1 MNELQS
7 IVAAFTEA
15 YKRGERAAMA
25 TIVSVEGSA
34 YRRPGA
40 RMLMTESGRTTGAIS
55 GGCLE
60 RDVSERAAQ
69 VMKTRVAQI
78 VEYDTR
84 RSEDIVWG
92 LGLGCHGVVR
102 ILLESLHAG
111 SHGER
116 ALPFIKDCLEA
127 RKSGL
132 LATVTGGRVNAEGCE
147 DKAVAVGERLLL
159 DAELNICG
167 PSLADALL
175 ASRIREDALEI
186 LAGKRAAMRS
196 YEAGQGRVEIFFDV
210 IMPPRPL
217 VIFGAEHD
225 AVPLVHLARSLGW
238 HVTVV
243 DTRKR
248 DASKERF
255 ALADEVLLCRAEE
268 IAARVSLT
276 EDTAAVVMTHNY
288 LTDVELLRALL
299 PSPVCYL
306 GILGPKQRTSKL
318 LEEISDETY
327 GLAGSQHARLHSPI
341 GMDLGAE
348 TPEEIALSIVSE
360 IKAVCAARGGGF
372 LRDRDAPIHDER
384 VLEHDERATEHERA
398 TEPAAITVS
407 IEPYASTSESVAVVA
422 CQSS

>member
-7 IVAAFTEA
+7 IVNAFAEA
-15 YKRGERAAMA
+15 RALGERAALA
-25 TIVSVEGSA
+25 TIISVEGSA

-40 RMLMTESGRTTGAIS
+40 RMLITESGRTTGAIS

-60 RDVSERAAQ
+60 RDVSMRAAQ

-78 VEYDTR
+78 IEYDTR

-92 LGLGCHGVVR
+92 LGLGCNGIVR

-111 SHGER
+111 SSGER
-116 ALPFIKDCLEA
+116 ALPFIKDCLQA

-132 LATVTGGRVNAEGCE
+132 LATVIAGNLNDGSCE
-147 DKAVAVGERLLL
+147 DNPVAVGERLLL

-167 PSLADALL
+167 PSLTDVTL

-196 YEAGQGRVEIFFDV
+196 YEASQGRAEIFFDV
-210 IMPPRPL
+210 IVPPRHL
-217 VIFGAEHD
+217 AIFGAEQD
-225 AVPLVHLARSLGW
+225 ALPLVHLARTLGW
-238 HVTVV
+238 HITIA
-243 DTRKR
+243 DTRVR
-248 DASKERF
+248 DATRERF
-255 ALADEVLLCRAEE
+255 AEANEVLLCRAEE

-276 EDTAAVVMTHNY
+276 EETAAVVMTHDY
-288 LTDVELLRALL
+288 LADVELLKALL

-318 LEEISDETY
+318 LEEIGADTY
-327 GLAGSQHARLHSPI
+327 GQADSHLARLHSPI

-348 TPEEIALSIVSE
+348 TPEEIALSIISE

-372 LRDRDAPIHDER
+372 LRDRNAPIHDER
-384 VLEHDERATEHERA
+384 VPEHERVP
-398 TEPAAITVS
+398 EPTAIKVS
-407 IEPYASTSESVAVVA
+407 MEPYASKPERAPVVA
-422 CQSS
+422 YHSS